1 MPCDCLKLSRGV
13 SGVACLVEPV
23 LGAAEV
29 GEVFGEGG
37 EVEHEAEGCCG
48 VVVAG
53 EAAGGGDEPGHGS

>member
-1 MPCDCLKLSRGV
+1 
-13 SGVACLVEPV
+13 VEPV

-29 GEVFGEGG
+29 GEVLGEGG